1 MWRTAV
7 TPHADE
13 FLDDL
18 YDNIRERIMDKVDWL
33 VANVD
38 SVKHRQLFG
47 SFSDFYKLRVGDYRV
62 LYRMN
67 REKELVRIEDIDHR
81 SEIYE

>member
-1 MWRTAV
+1 MWRTAF
-7 TPHADE
+7 TPQADE

-18 YDNIRERIMDKVDWL
+18 DDSIRERIMDKVEWL
-33 VANVD
+33 LANVD
-38 SVKHRQLFG
+38 SVKHRRLSGGFR
-47 SFSDFYKLRVGDYRV
+47 DFYKLRVGDYRV

-67 REKELVRIEDIDHR
+67 REKELIRIEDIGHR